1 MSLNPHNLVSCLYYC
16 PRAPTFSLN
25 ANIFLP
31 TIYVFLATYMF
42 FNFILLPA
50 RQLRNAL
57 SKHELSNLST
67 CQDGSKST
75 EESSTTNRAGL
86 AFLAMFESTQL
97 YLFFPFYFFLCL
109 IICYVWQRSCRLFRK
124 KVHFWYPWVLP

>member
-1 MSLNPHNLVSCLYYC
+1 
-16 PRAPTFSLN
+16 
-25 ANIFLP
+25 
-31 TIYVFLATYMF
+31 MF

-75 EESSTTNRAGL
+75 GESSTTNRAGL

-97 YLFFPFYFFLCL
+97 YIFSLLLLSLSNNMLCVAKVLPSFSEKGTFLVSMGTPL
-109 IICYVWQRSCRLFRK
+109 KYDKLD
-124 KVHFWYPWVLP
+124 WVLN